1 MKKGIILLIIA
12 NILWGGNYICGRFLG
27 PALPPN
33 LLNTI
38 RWAISTV
45 ILFVILLL
53 NKKKIPI
60 FAMWKEFLILG
71 FFGIFGFSTLNYMG
85 LRLISASQAGMISA
99 GTPVAILMF
108 SFLLLKEHISFK
120 SWLGTFVS
128 LAGVIILFLGKQGSG
143 VASGSWIGGLET
155 ILAGW
160 AWALYTVFGRKFG
173 KNTDPLIM
181 TAGAAFYGTLFSALS
196 CIGTVRFDM
205 IHMTG
210 SAWLAVIYVS
220 TLASVGA
227 FYAWNLG
234 VKILGASKAAPYLNL
249 IPVCTVILGIFL
261 LKEVISG
268 ISLLGGI
275 ITILGAILATQ
286 RSGSAPTSVPAEDN
300 ANNMCSSGVAE

>member
-1 MKKGIILLIIA
+1 MKKGVMLLIIA

-38 RWAISTV
+38 RWAISTL
-45 ILFVILLL
+45 ILFGILLL
-53 NKKKIPI
+53 SKKNIPI
-60 FAMWKEFLILG
+60 LARWKEFLILG

-99 GTPVAILMF
+99 GTPVVILLF
-108 SFLLLKEHISFK
+108 SFLMLKEHITLK
-120 SWLGTFVS
+120 SWLGTFIS
-128 LAGVIILFLGKQGSG
+128 LAGVIVLFLGKHSSG
-143 VASGSWIGGLET
+143 ASGSWIGGLET
-155 ILAGW
+155 VLAGCS
-160 AWALYTVFGRKFG
+160 WALYTVFGKRFG
-173 KNTDPLIM
+173 KNTDPLVM
-181 TAGAAFYGTLFSALS
+181 TAGASFYGTLFSALS
-196 CIGTVRFDM
+196 CIGTVRLDM

-249 IPVCTVILGIFL
+249 IPVCTVILGILL

-275 ITILGAILATQ
+275 ITILGAVLATKK
-286 RSGSAPTSVPAEDN
+286 SGTAPTSVPSEDSV
-300 ANNMCSSGVAE
+300 SSVFSSNDVAD

>member
-38 RWAISTV
+38 RWAISTA
-45 ILFVILLL
+45 ILFGILLL

-60 FAMWKEFLILG
+60 FAMWKEFLVLG
-71 FFGIFGFSTLNYMG
+71 LFGIFGFSTLNYMG

-108 SFLLLKEHISFK
+108 SFLLLKEHISLK
-120 SWLGTFVS
+120 SWLGTLVS
-128 LAGVIILFLGKQGSG
+128 LVGVIILFLGKQGG

-160 AWALYTVFGRKFG
+160 AWALYTVFGKKFG

-181 TAGAAFYGTLFSALS
+181 TAGAAFYGTIFSALS
-196 CIGTVRFDM
+196 CIGTVRLDM

-210 SAWLAVIYVS
+210 SAWLAVAYVS

-249 IPVCTVILGIFL
+249 IPVCTVILGILL

-268 ISLLGGI
+268 VSLVGGI
-275 ITILGAILATQ
+275 ITILGAVLATQ
-286 RSGSAPTSVPAEDN
+286 KSSSTPAQVHAESSVKSV
-300 ANNMCSSGVAE
+300 CSSTTIVD